1 VTSQVVESAPAT
13 RSALD
18 TPAQAVASVID
29 NATALARAE
38 LRLGAAEARTWLV
51 RMSVGLVLVWLSLL
65 LIQVF
70 VLLLALTPVLL
81 DQHPLQTVLIM
92 LAVALVPALGVGGL
106 AVYELRRRMR

>member
-1 VTSQVVESAPAT
+1 MTSQVVDSTPAA
-13 RSALD
+13 RGALD

-65 LIQVF
+65 LVQVF
-70 VLLLALTPVLL
+70 VLLLALTPILL
-81 DQHPLQTVLIM
+81 QHHSLGTVLGM
-92 LAVALVPALGVGGL
+92 LALSLVPALAVGAA
-106 AVYELRRRMR
+106 AVYELRRRMG

>member
-1 VTSQVVESAPAT
+1 MTSQVVESAPAA
-13 RSALD
+13 RGALD

-65 LIQVF
+65 LTQVF
-70 VLLLALTPVLL
+70 VLLLALTPLLLEQHSLGHVLA
-81 DQHPLQTVLIM
+81 M
-92 LAVALVPALGVGGL
+92 LALALVPTLGVG
-106 AVYELRRRMR
+106 AAAAYELRRRMR

>member
-1 VTSQVVESAPAT
+1 MTSQVVESAPAS
-13 RSALD
+13 RGALD
-18 TPAQAVASVID
+18 TPVQAVASVID

-65 LIQVF
+65 LVQVF

-81 DQHPLQTVLIM
+81 AQHSLRSVLAM
-92 LAVALVPALGVGGL
+92 LALSLVPALGVGVT